1 MTIGRPREFDTEKAL
16 DLAMELFWRKGY
28 EGTSLSDLTST
39 MGITRPSLYAAFGNK
54 EALFRIV
61 LDRYE
66 ASAGKYRSDALKAPT
81 ARAVAQ
87 KLLQGAAD
95 LHGDKSNPAG
105 CLGVQGALACGDEA
119 EPIRR
124 ELISRRSAGEDA
136 VRRRLKRAK
145 AVGDLPADSDPA
157 DLARY
162 LSVVIYGM
170 TVQAAGGASRKELR
184 SVADLAL
191 RQWPMPAIA
200 DAAKSNDRNP
210 R

>member
-1 MTIGRPREFDTEKAL
+1 MTIGRPREFDTEIAL

-66 ASAGKYRSDALKAPT
+66 ARAGSYRSDALKAPT

-87 KLLQGAAD
+87 KLLQGAAE

-124 ELISRRSAGEDA
+124 ELIARRLAGEDA
-136 VRRRLKRAK
+136 IRRRLKRAK
-145 AVGDLPADSDPA
+145 SEGDLPPDSDPA

-162 LSVVIYGM
+162 LSAVIYGM
-170 TVQAAGGASRKELR
+170 TVLSAGGASRKDLQA
-184 SVADLAL
+184 VAGLAL
-191 RQWPMPAIA
+191 RQWPDPG
-200 DAAKSNDRNP
+200 P
-210 R
+210 RRLG

>member
-1 MTIGRPREFDTEKAL
+1 MTIGRPREFDTERAL

-28 EGTSLSDLTST
+28 EGTSLADLTST

-66 ASAGKYRSDALKAPT
+66 ARAGRYRSDALKAPT

-87 KLLQGAAD
+87 RLLQGAAD

-105 CLGVQGALACGDEA
+105 CLGVQGALPCGDEA

-124 ELISRRSAGEDA
+124 ELIARRTAGEDA
-136 VRRRLKRAK
+136 IRRRLKRAQ
-145 AVGDLPADSDPA
+145 AEGDLPADSNPA

-184 SVADLAL
+184 GVADLAL
-191 RQWPMPAIA
+191 RQW
-200 DAAKSNDRNP
+200 SDR
-210 R
+210 RRG